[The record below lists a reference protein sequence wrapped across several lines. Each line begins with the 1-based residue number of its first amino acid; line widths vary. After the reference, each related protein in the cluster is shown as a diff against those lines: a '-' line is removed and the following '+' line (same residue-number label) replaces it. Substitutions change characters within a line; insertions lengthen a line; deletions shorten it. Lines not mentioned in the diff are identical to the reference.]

1 MTCPMITCRT
11 SSLATTR
18 SLSIILSIIKNIS
31 KNCIFPPFLIVILRF
46 KLLED
51 VDEKNAQSLNYAL
64 GLIEEIYYNVR
75 SALRLAVSIDQ
86 LIKYEIV

>member
-1 MTCPMITCRT
+1 M
-11 SSLATTR
+11 
-18 SLSIILSIIKNIS
+18 
-31 KNCIFPPFLIVILRF
+31 
-46 KLLED
+46 LED

-86 LIKYEIV
+86 LIKYDIV